1 MGGHGKDSLR
11 TSAAAKPYYHC
22 ARLMQLIKMELFLP
36 NKHYSFIVTS
46 IVLFKYK
53 VGTLPLD
60 FWWNNVLRVEQS
72 ARSARNTQRVRININ
87 RLMNTRKRCAVCIS
101 ISMKG
106 HLAAVLSTFSLLF
119 LQSSLALNVS
129 DITQCPKLAPRESPP
144 ANVSDLRIDDISVVG
159 ALGDR

>member
-1 MGGHGKDSLR
+1 
-11 TSAAAKPYYHC
+11 
-22 ARLMQLIKMELFLP
+22 MEQCSSCRAIGP
-36 NKHYSFIVTS
+36 IRMEHTESQN
-46 IVLFKYK
+46 KYK
-53 VGTLPLD
+53 PADEYTQKM
-60 FWWNNVLRVEQS
+60 RV
-72 ARSARNTQRVRININ
+72 
-87 RLMNTRKRCAVCIS
+87 VCIS